1 MAENQT
7 PSNPFPAPKLIE
19 GEKGLAEVRGG
30 SAWMWRRFRLSEG
43 LPFLKLGGRFYY
55 RLETVD
61 AWLASRETSGLA
73 ADEPEQ
79 IGVIREIRA

>member
-7 PSNPFPAPKLIE
+7 PSNPSPAPKLIE

-43 LPFLKLGGRFYY
+43 LPFIKLGGRFYY
-55 RLETVD
+55 LLETVD
-61 AWLASRETSGLA
+61 AWLASRETSGA
-73 ADEPEQ
+73 AAEEPEE
-79 IGVIREIRA
+79 IGVIRQVRA